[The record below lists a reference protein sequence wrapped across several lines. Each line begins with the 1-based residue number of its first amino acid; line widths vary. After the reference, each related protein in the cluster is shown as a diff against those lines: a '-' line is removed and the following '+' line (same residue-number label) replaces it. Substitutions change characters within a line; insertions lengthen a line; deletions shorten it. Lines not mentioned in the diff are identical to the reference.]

1 MKKLLFVAWASI
13 LLVSCNNQNDGELK
27 KIDGESAGGETTVFV
42 RTSQAFGLPAP
53 NLSSE
58 HLEKHFAGDIGF
70 EALFVVSPAPK
81 NGGLGPVFN
90 NISCNGCHPSD
101 GRASFPENINA
112 LSGFFYKIS
121 VPGSDEHGGP
131 APVPG
136 FGTQLQHQSVY
147 GFQAEGKMSV
157 TFQNQTVSL
166 ADGTTV
172 TLQKPVYSILS
183 PYLPLPQ
190 NVLIS
195 PRIGMPVFG
204 LGLLE
209 AIPEAAILANADP
222 DDRDKDEISGKANYV
237 WDPVTGTTKLGRFG
251 WKAGTPSVLV
261 QTAGAFNED
270 MGLTNYLKPTESS
283 AGQSNGDP
291 TAVSPEISHEL
302 LENVVFYSLT
312 LGVPAGRN
320 FDNSDVIQ
328 GRDIFEQL
336 KCATCHIPSFTT
348 GTYEG
353 IPEISNQKIY
363 PYTDMLLHDMGD
375 ELADNRPEFLANGNE
390 WKTRPLWGIGLTAV
404 TSGHTSFLHD
414 GRARNLTEAILW
426 HGGEAEKSKEDFKK
440 LSTKDREMLLSF
452 IQSL

>member
-1 MKKLLFVAWASI
+1 
-13 LLVSCNNQNDGELK
+13 
-27 KIDGESAGGETTVFV
+27 
-42 RTSQAFGLPAP
+42 
-53 NLSSE
+53 
-58 HLEKHFAGDIGF
+58 
-70 EALFVVSPAPK
+70 
-81 NGGLGPVFN
+81 
-90 NISCNGCHPSD
+90 
-101 GRASFPENINA
+101 
-112 LSGFFYKIS
+112 
-121 VPGSDEHGGP
+121 
-131 APVPG
+131 
-136 FGTQLQHQSVY
+136 
-147 GFQAEGKMSV
+147 
-157 TFQNQTVSL
+157 
-166 ADGTTV
+166 
-172 TLQKPVYSILS
+172 
-183 PYLPLPQ
+183 
-190 NVLIS
+190 
-195 PRIGMPVFG
+195 
-204 LGLLE
+204 
-209 AIPEAAILANADP
+209 
-222 DDRDKDEISGKANYV
+222 
-237 WDPVTGTTKLGRFG
+237 
-251 WKAGTPSVLV
+251 LV

-291 TAVSPEISHEL
+291 TAVSPEISREL

-336 KCATCHIPSFTT
+336 KCATCHISSFTT

-375 ELADNRPEFLANGNE
+375 ELADNRPEFLANSNE